1 MTYKIQKNMPVPKRS
16 RVRAAKYPFNGI
28 KDVGD
33 GFVVPAAEA
42 PAIDTLRT
50 RAWKVG
56 KRRGIKLS
64 VYKLENGNLQV
75 MRIQ

>member
-1 MTYKIQKNMPVPKRS
+1 MTYKIQKNMPIPKRS
-16 RVRAAKYPFNGI
+16 RTRQAKYPFSDI

-56 KRRGIKLS
+56 KRRGIKLR
-64 VYKLENGNLQV
+64 VDKLENGNLQV
-75 MRIQ
+75 VRIK